1 MERLIPPFDLVRGKV
16 QPIQDMKTKTKISGA
31 TTSRRNANAEK
42 PKAEKPKAK
51 AKRTRKPKGLT
62 PMELKEMAVINAR
75 MQSDPKGMRLF
86 NAIPPT
92 SKAGAIDANTR
103 RSFIAWKLDCKVEDL
118 TGDQAT
124 NEATKLVKQLRLY
137 RAELTVEVVSKQRED
152 VSKGKLSQEIRLDFS
167 GNIDNPDGISLTQ
180 KVITKKTGFTQSDL
194 FRRLDKKTTGA
205 DKYVL

>member
-1 MERLIPPFDLVRGKV
+1 
-16 QPIQDMKTKTKISGA
+16 MKTKTKISGA
-31 TTSRRNANAEK
+31 ATSRRNVKTAK

-62 PMELKEMAVINAR
+62 PEERTEMASINAR
-75 MQSDPKGMRLF
+75 LQADPKGMRLY
-86 NAIPPT
+86 NAIPAQ
-92 SKAGAIDANTR
+92 SDSGAIDANAR
-103 RSFIAWKLDCKVEDL
+103 KLFMAWKENCPADDL

-124 NEATKLVKQLRLY
+124 NQATKLVKQLRLY
-137 RAELTVEVVSKQRED
+137 RADLTVEVVSKQKED

-180 KVITKKTGFTQSDL
+180 KVITKKTGFSQDDL
-194 FRRLDKKTTGA
+194 FRRLDTKTTGA